1 MKTPSYILTGATLT
15 ALAAFSLGACS
26 YHERT
31 VVERPVATAP
41 ATVVVPDRQPST
53 TVVVPE
59 KKKPD
64 VVVVPNNE

>member
-1 MKTPSYILTGATLT
+1 MKTSSYILAGTMLT
-15 ALAAFSLGACS
+15 ALAGLSLGACS

-41 ATVVVPDRQPST
+41 STVVVPDRQPNT

-59 KKKPD
+59 KKPN
-64 VVVVPNNE
+64 VVVVPND